1 MLGTSRTVDRVL
13 LGAALVLTAV
23 AAVGHF
29 SLRLDLENAAMKDPT
44 SAAAAAG
51 AARESLFGETQTL
64 LALLEPRGGT
74 RGSAAASDRGDAE
87 RDLAP
92 AAGLEPPAV
101 GAWVERAR
109 ALPGVQE
116 AEMLP
121 VSDAAATLVALTV
134 ERGAD
139 RAGAVESALRR
150 TTPDGLALSL
160 SGASV
165 GERAIARALEAE
177 QARIVPM
184 ILAAFALLLL
194 AVYRSFAPVV
204 AALLPGL
211 GAVLWTGGI
220 EHALGLALDPV
231 SSLLAPVVLT
241 VGVAGA
247 LHLVERHRALVAE
260 GVAPDAA
267 PGLAIRALARPMV
280 YTTLTTVAG
289 FLALVPSAIPAVGR
303 FGWLAALGVVLTLA
317 WTVAIVPSWMRL
329 FPPPAAAPERRA
341 RRGRLPAR
349 HVAFLRGAVP
359 WLAASAAAAGVLLGW
374 RALSIRVD
382 TDPSRILPAGHPFRV
397 ETGRIAAHLG
407 ATDTFELLLP
417 PQETPT
423 SPLAARELARTVAAE
438 PLVVSLAGPPRRS
451 PDGWMLATIL
461 LRSGGTSQRARLF
474 ERVEEDAARA
484 GFAGARAC
492 GNAVAVA
499 QDSEA
504 LVHGQRRGV
513 LAILGLLWLAMAA
526 ALGSWRLGLLG
537 LVPNALPCIALQG
550 GLALAGRP
558 LSVATAMIATVL
570 LGLIVDDT
578 IHFLHAYRGARARGL
593 AAAAAIEDALSHCGR
608 AIVITSV
615 VLTLGFAAGLAGR
628 LTTTVEFAALCALTI
643 VLALLCDLVLLPALL
658 LLPDLARAR
667 PVARDD
673 IEPCA
678 ESSTS

>member
-1 MLGTSRTVDRVL
+1 MLGNSRTADRVL
-13 LGAALVLTAV
+13 LGAALVLTGV
-23 AAVGHF
+23 AAVGHV

-51 AARESLFGETQTL
+51 AARERVFGKAQTL
-64 LALLEPRGGT
+64 LALLEPQDGARLP
-74 RGSAAASDRGDAE
+74 AA
-87 RDLAP
+87 AP
-92 AAGLEPPAV
+92 AATGGEDGSPSRAGPEAPAV

-109 ALPGVQE
+109 ALAGVQ
-116 AEMLP
+116 AAAVLP
-121 VSDAAATLVALTV
+121 VSDPSGTLVALTV
-134 ERGAD
+134 EHGAD
-139 RAGAVESALRR
+139 RAGALEEALRSA
-150 TTPDGLALSL
+150 TPDGLALSL
-160 SGASV
+160 SGPSV

-220 EHALGLALDPV
+220 EHALGLSLDPV

-247 LHLVERHRALVAE
+247 VHLIERHRALVAE
-260 GVAPDAA
+260 GVAPAEA
-267 PGLAIRALARPMV
+267 PGAAARALARPMV

-303 FGWLAALGVVLTLA
+303 FGWLATLGVALTLV
-317 WTVAIVPSWMRL
+317 WTVAIVPSWLRV
-329 FPPPAAAPERRA
+329 FPPRPSGARA
-341 RRGRLPAR
+341 RHAHLPAR
-349 HVAFLRGAVP
+349 HVAFLRGAAP
-359 WLAASAAAAGVLLGW
+359 WLAAGAAIAGVFLGW

-397 ETGRIAAHLG
+397 ESERIAARLG

-417 PQETPT
+417 PQETPPA
-423 SPLAARELARTVAAE
+423 PLVARELVRTVSAE
-438 PLVVSLAGPPRRS
+438 PLVVSLAGPPERS
-451 PDGWMLATIL
+451 ADGWLLATIL
-461 LRSGGTSQRARLF
+461 LRPGGTSERARLF
-474 ERVEEDAARA
+474 ERVEQEAAQA

-513 LAILGLLWLAMAA
+513 LAILGLLWLAMTA

-537 LVPNALPCIALQG
+537 LIPNALPCIALQG
-550 GLALAGRP
+550 GLALADRP

-578 IHFLHAYRGARARGL
+578 IHFLHAYRGARGRGL
-593 AAAAAIEDALSHCGR
+593 APAAAIESALAHCGR

-658 LLPDLARAR
+658 LLPGLARAR
-667 PVARDD
+667 SVVRGEL
-673 IEPCA
+673 EPCT
-678 ESSTS
+678 ERSTS